1 MNKEN
6 YIKLVENH
14 RQILEKSRNL
24 INHIFDKI
32 TEEVQNID
40 TPDPEEITE
49 ISGINSAKIPLSKNK
64 KVTNTRAEKLEELS
78 NTVNK
83 LSAILL
89 KIIAKEQEIALID
102 FDKLNQPDAE
112 NALDTNPITEE
123 EIQMMEQFLSDRKRE
138 ESNILPRHCEGAK
151 ATEAISGD

>member
-6 YIKLVENH
+6 YIKLIENH

-40 TPDPEEITE
+40 NPDPEEITE
-49 ISGINSAKIPLSKNK
+49 IADSNAAKIPPSKNK

-89 KIIAKEQEIALID
+89 KIITKEQEIALID
-102 FDKLNQPDAE
+102 FDKLNQTDAE
-112 NALDTNPITEE
+112 SAFDDSPVTQE
-123 EIQMMEQFLSDRKRE
+123 EIEMMEQFLRDRKRE